1 MKSNTIRVKSIYE
14 TNAVALL
21 VQTASQFK
29 SLISLKL
36 DNKTANAKS
45 VMGLLSLGMT
55 DGQEVCVQAEGEDEE
70 IAVREVGEFLGS
82 YGIV

>member
-1 MKSNTIRVKSIYE
+1 MKSNSVKVKSIYE

-55 DGQEVCVQAEGEDEE
+55 DGQEVCVQAEGEDEDV
-70 IAVREVGEFLGS
+70 AVREVGAFLGS
-82 YGIV
+82 Y